1 MNEANRNTVVIGA
14 GVVGMATALFLLRGG
29 RNVTVIDPY
38 PPAGGCSYGNA
49 GMISANNAAPISMP
63 GMLARVPG
71 WLLDP
76 TGPLVLRKRYLLQVM
91 PWLAKWI
98 HAGRIER
105 VMQISDAMN
114 ALHKDTHVYWKE
126 LVGEQRYRELIRRN
140 GQVHLAATN
149 DMPSRNAAAE
159 RKIRERR
166 GTQVELLGPDDIR
179 KMFPGIAADI
189 TRGVIIP
196 GNGFTT
202 NPARLVGSI
211 GEAFIR
217 EGGTMIHEKAL
228 KLIPRER
235 GLMVMTNVSNHL
247 VADVV
252 VAAGAWST
260 ELLAPLGIKLP
271 LEAERGYHAMLP
283 NPNIDLQY
291 TLTVRS
297 RGFGMTP
304 METGLRVSGTVEF
317 THRNAPPDETQ
328 ALRFV
333 PRAKKLF
340 PELTHGEPRLWMGMR
355 PSLPDSLPVIGP
367 VANVPG
373 LHLAFG
379 SSHAG
384 MTGGPATARLAADQ
398 VLGLPSQIDLSP
410 YRAERFN

>member
-1 MNEANRNTVVIGA
+1 MKEANKKTVVIGA
-14 GVVGMATALFLLRGG
+14 GVVGMATALFLQRGG
-29 RNVTVIDPY
+29 RQVTVIDPH
-38 PPAGGCSYGNA
+38 PPAGGCSFGNA

-63 GMLARVPG
+63 GMLTRVPG

-76 TGPLVLRKRYLLQVM
+76 TGPLVLRKRYLLRVM

-98 HAGRIER
+98 HAGRINR
-105 VMQISDAMN
+105 VLEISDAMH
-114 ALHKDTHVYWKE
+114 ALHKDTHLYWQE
-126 LVGEQRYRELIRRN
+126 LVGSQRYTELIRRN

-159 RKIRERR
+159 RTIRERR
-166 GTQVELLGPDDIR
+166 GTLVDVLGPDDIR
-179 KMFPGIAADI
+179 RMFPGIAPDI

-202 NPARLVGSI
+202 NPARLVNSI
-211 GEAFIR
+211 GEAFVR
-217 EGGTMIHEKAL
+217 EGGIFASEKAL
-228 KLIPRER
+228 KLIPRE
-235 GLMVMTNVSNHL
+235 GAIMVMTNIANHI

-252 VAAGAWST
+252 VAAGAWSL
-260 ELLAPLGIKLP
+260 ELLKPLGIDLP

-283 NPNIDLQY
+283 DPNIDLQY

-304 METGLRVSGTVEF
+304 METGIRVAGTVEF
-317 THRNAPPDETQ
+317 TDKNSPPDEVQ
-328 ALRFV
+328 AQRFI
-333 PRAKKLF
+333 PKAKKLF

-355 PSLPDSLPVIGP
+355 PSLPDSLPVIGR
-367 VANVPG
+367 VKHIPG

-384 MTGGPATARLAADQ
+384 MTAGPATGRLAADQ
-398 VLGLPSQIDLSP
+398 VLGIQSKIDLTP
-410 YRAERFN
+410 YRADRF